1 MKTPH
6 IVKGYG
12 PLDLFLAKRRYK
24 IAKRQIKLAKKNGR
38 ILDIGCGS
46 YPLFL
51 LNIGFA
57 EKYGL
62 DKEIETTVKDKI
74 KKQGIILTSSDIENE
89 EKLPFEDN
97 YFDVVSMLAVFEHIE
112 SEKLVGIHREIYRV
126 LKPGGMY
133 VMTTPAIWTDF
144 LLRSMAKLHLISDA
158 SIKEHKN
165 SYNHSM
171 ISSILQEAHF
181 QKNNLR
187 FGYFELF
194 MNIWATATK

>member
-1 MKTPH
+1 MPASRV
-6 IVKGYG
+6 VKGCG
-12 PLDLFLAKRRYK
+12 LLDPFLAKQRCRM
-24 IAKRQIKLAKKNGR
+24 AKRQIRLAKKNGR

-51 LNIGFA
+51 ISVDFS

-62 DKEIETTVKDKI
+62 DKMVCNGLNGNTKE
-74 KKQGIILTSSDIENE
+74 QGITLISSKIGQE
-89 EKLPFEDN
+89 ESLPFESD

-112 SEKLVGIHREIYRV
+112 PGKLVKIHKEIYRV

-133 VMTTPAIWTDF
+133 IMTTPAIWIDG
-144 LLRSMAKLHLISDA
+144 LLRFLARLGLISNVQ
-158 SIKEHKN
+158 IGEHKG

-171 ISSILQEAHF
+171 ISSILEESHF
-181 QKNNLR
+181 QREKLR

-194 MNIWATATK
+194 MNIWATAIK